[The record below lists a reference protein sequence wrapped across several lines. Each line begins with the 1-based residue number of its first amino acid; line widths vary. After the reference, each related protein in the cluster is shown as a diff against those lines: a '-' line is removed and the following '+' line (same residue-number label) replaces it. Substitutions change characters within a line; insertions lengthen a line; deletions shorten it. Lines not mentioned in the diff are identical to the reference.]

1 MPIDLSERV
10 ALVTGSA
17 HRVGKA
23 IAVELARHG
32 VSIMVHYNS
41 ADDDTV
47 RETLQEIKSHGVD
60 AIARQADISTEAGV
74 ASLFA
79 ALRSEFQR
87 LDILVNSASSF
98 TGNRLMDVSLA
109 DWQKSMNVNV
119 TAPLLC
125 TQAAVHLMREN
136 APPGGSIVNILD
148 YGAVRPWAKR
158 ADHGISKAA
167 LLMLTEVSAL
177 TLGAENIRVNG
188 VLPGPVLKAPGM
200 SDEDWVKTGHQTA
213 LNRTG
218 SAEDVARA
226 VRYLVSEDFISG
238 TVLHVN
244 GGEHL

>member
-1 MPIDLSERV
+1 MPTDLTECV

-23 IAVELARHG
+23 IAVELARRG
-32 VSIMVHYNS
+32 VNIMVHYNS

-47 RETLQEIKSHGVD
+47 RETLQEIRTHDVD
-60 AIARQADISTEAGV
+60 AFARQADISTEAGV
-74 ASLFA
+74 ASLFDS
-79 ALRSEFQR
+79 LQQHFSR
-87 LDILVNSASSF
+87 LDILVNSASTF
-98 TGNRLMDVSLA
+98 TSNRFMDVTLA
-109 DWQKSMNVNV
+109 DWHKSMNVNV

-125 TQAAVHLMREN
+125 TQAAVRLMREN
-136 APPGGSIVNILD
+136 SPPGGSIVNILD
-148 YGAVRPWAKR
+148 YGAARPWPQR
-158 ADHGISKAA
+158 VDHGVSKAA
-167 LLMLTEVSAL
+167 LAMLTEVSAL
-177 TLGAENIRVNG
+177 ALGAENIRVNG

-200 SDEDWVKTGHQTA
+200 SDEDWARTGEATA

-226 VRYLVSEDFISG
+226 VAYLVSEDFISG